1 MQQVRTCPPRTLSP
15 GRLGRSPR
23 AAAGARTGVHMGSTR
38 VLQTPQSR
46 TAGPRRWP
54 VKPGLETT
62 PDAVL
67 RRSVSLKPAV
77 MQPCAVRA
85 HRCASLACG
94 ARSARERTPLRHR
107 GPTGS
112 MRSYVKPCGRTPTRA
127 VVRNSARSYLRAP
140 LRYDRAPSG
149 TTARP
154 RVRPRAPGYDR
165 ASPRTTR
172 RSRVRP
178 RAPRRRTAGTRPP
191 RPHPHTKGRMTPPCW
206 DSGFDG
212 DSMGT
217 VMRGERSLPW
227 DSRKYSLE
235 WCDRAT
241 SATLG
246 GAGGPGA
253 LRGCDPEER
262 ADLSV
267 AAEHERPRR

>member
-23 AAAGARTGVHMGSTR
+23 AAAGARTGAHMGSTR

-54 VKPGLETT
+54 VKPGVETT

-85 HRCASLACG
+85 HRCAPLACG

-127 VVRNSARSYLRAP
+127 VVRSSARSYLRAP
-140 LRYDRAPSG
+140 PRYDRATPG
-149 TTARP
+149 TTAR
-154 RVRPRAPGYDR
+154 RQVRPHAPGYDH
-165 ASPRTTR
+165 ATPRTTMQDSKTPNHR
-172 RSRVRP
+172 HPPTPTTPHTRRAPEVASGEDDGRGYGDDLLPRDSIFGCSERAHRLHREAARSEQRSR
-178 RAPRRRTAGTRPP
+178 RR
-191 RPHPHTKGRMTPPCW
+191 
-206 DSGFDG
+206 
-212 DSMGT
+212 
-217 VMRGERSLPW
+217 
-227 DSRKYSLE
+227 Y
-235 WCDRAT
+235 
-241 SATLG
+241 
-246 GAGGPGA
+246 
-253 LRGCDPEER
+253 
-262 ADLSV
+262 
-267 AAEHERPRR
+267 